1 MIEIIPLQAYPNQR
15 TTVTV
20 NNQNLTVSVY
30 IIEDGAMYA
39 DVYLNA
45 DLVVAGAKCNA
56 GIAINQ
62 YLTPIKGYLTWWTE
76 DGYNPTWEQLGSTAF
91 LLYSDYS
98 IEDTLL
104 NKFMATQNG

>member
-20 NNQNLTVSVY
+20 NNQNLTVSIY
-30 IIEDGAMYA
+30 IIEDGTMYA

-56 GIAINQ
+56 GVAINQ
-62 YLTPIKGYLTWWTE
+62 YITPINGYLTWLTT
-76 DGYNPTWEQLGSTAF
+76 DGYDPTWEQLGTTDF

-98 IEDTLL
+98 IEDTLFKKYVL
-104 NKFMATQNG
+104 